1 MQNNVSLKADR
12 QTESQNHQKWPPIT
26 RSSTLFCFF
35 VTLTTIIIKHPN
47 ICKMM
52 YTTALAF
59 SSFLQTMQAGHVG
72 LPHVMTQTMTVLL
85 KNLFTVHFQFDLLK
99 LETNNSRDDKLNHAW
114 IIARWTVAVEEISL
128 WPPWRRAGLNLIQFD
143 PRACNMNGPP
153 IPTPT
158 HPHLTPTNTLGLGH
172 WWSATHFLPSLFGT
186 LIFLE

>member
-26 RSSTLFCFF
+26 RSNTLLCFLLH
-35 VTLTTIIIKHPN
+35 TPASSSIPIDR
-47 ICKMM
+47 KMM
-52 YTTALAF
+52 YITALVF
-59 SSFLQTMQAGHVG
+59 SFFLKTMQAGYVG
-72 LPHVMTQTMTVLL
+72 LMHVLTQTMTVLL

-99 LETNNSRDDKLNHAW
+99 LETNNTRDDKLNHAW

-153 IPTPT
+153 FLPLPTP
-158 HPHLTPTNTLGLGH
+158 
-172 WWSATHFLPSLFGT
+172 
-186 LIFLE
+186 I